1 MDLDF
6 SSSLIAQHV
15 GQMAKGS
22 GPSGELEMEGG
33 GNGVGPFGAGFA
45 FSMHGG
51 CLKVVHC
58 HVGLFEGSLLD
69 LCLNPLTLVFL
80 SWADSSPFCWV
91 TYVISLHLRRVA
103 DSHGVFH
110 YLLLG

>member
-1 MDLDF
+1 
-6 SSSLIAQHV
+6 
-15 GQMAKGS
+15 
-22 GPSGELEMEGG
+22 MEGA
-33 GNGVGPFGAGFA
+33 GNGVGPFGVGFA

-80 SWADSSPFCWV
+80 NWADSSLLFGHLCPLLAPLPRSRFSWCL
-91 TYVISLHLRRVA
+91 SLFALSLT
-103 DSHGVFH
+103 D
-110 YLLLG
+110 LLQLG